1 MKFPSTSNTSVQR
14 CLFQGDQDQDQQIVN
29 KHNADYHSSSSQLI
43 SRIHSLIFIWTLIS
57 IWIIYIYIWYIGSK
71 IFLEF
76 FPKPIYS
83 IMVAEKFGIYSVKK
97 NESVRFYSSPHQNYP
112 LGFDHHYPPPPRLRQ
127 LPILPNNVFWISYF
141 FPLEGWEDYV
151 VEKIIK
157 IKQF

>member
-14 CLFQGDQDQDQQIVN
+14 CLFQGDQDQDQDQQIVN

-43 SRIHSLIFIWTLIS
+43 SRIHSLIFIWTLIC

-83 IMVAEKFGIYSVKK
+83 IMVAEKFGI
-97 NESVRFYSSPHQNYP
+97 
-112 LGFDHHYPPPPRLRQ
+112 
-127 LPILPNNVFWISYF
+127 
-141 FPLEGWEDYV
+141 
-151 VEKIIK
+151 
-157 IKQF
+157 